1 MTERLLDRT
10 ATDPPATERSLS
22 ERVTDHPSGAD
33 HIAERTCNVR
43 REQKA
48 IDEAKRFAELALSYC
63 NAGCRQAATM
73 AVSEFAENLVKY
85 SAEDSSAGAGTIAI
99 GVVEDKLRVRAVNSV
114 SSTADAR
121 RVQEML
127 ARISNSNVKE
137 LYRTRL
143 AELFKNPGLPRAQL
157 GLLRVAFEGGFRLS
171 CVFEPP
177 RLMIVA
183 ERPCG
188 SGG

>member
-1 MTERLLDRT
+1 VTDARSP
-10 ATDPPATERSLS
+10 TDPPTTERSA
-22 ERVTDHPSGAD
+22 TDHPDAM
-33 HIAERTCNVR
+33 AERTCNVR
-43 REQKA
+43 REQRA
-48 IDEAKRFAELALSYC
+48 VDEAKRFAELALSYC
-63 NAGCRQAATM
+63 NANCRQAATM

-85 SAEDSSAGAGTIAI
+85 SAADSSTGAGTIGI
-99 GVVEDKLRVRAVNSV
+99 GVVDDKLRVRAVNAVCSA
-114 SSTADAR
+114 ADAR
-121 RVQEML
+121 RVQETV
-127 ARISNSNVKE
+127 ARISSSNVKE

-143 AELFKNPGLPRAQL
+143 AELFKNPGLARAQL

-188 SGG
+188 SAG

>member
-1 MTERLLDRT
+1 V
-10 ATDPPATERSLS
+10 S
-22 ERVTDHPSGAD
+22 EYPDGV
-33 HIAERTCNVR
+33 AERTCKVR

-48 IDEAKRFAELALSYC
+48 VDEAKRFAELALSYC
-63 NAGCRQAATM
+63 NANCRQAATM

-85 SAEDSSAGAGTIAI
+85 SAEDAGTSAGTIAI
-99 GVVEDKLRVRAVNSV
+99 GVVEDKLRVRAVNAV

-121 RVQEML
+121 RVQETV

-157 GLLRVAFEGGFRLS
+157 GLLRVAFEGGFHLS

-188 SGG
+188 SSG